1 MTQQLAFDLPYIEG
15 LSVEDFHLSLFNQAA
30 FRVVSAWPDWPDPV
44 VVLVGPEGCGKSHL
58 AAIWVQNTS
67 ATLLGLQDLT
77 VENIP
82 NIIASKA
89 LLIEDIDQLSEKL
102 DENALFHLLNL
113 VRQSG
118 GHLMITART
127 RPDSWGVATLDL
139 LSRLRLAPMVEIAPP
154 DDALFRVLIAKLLH
168 DRQLLVEPNVIEYLM
183 LRIERSFAS
192 ARNIVTALDRNSLE
206 KSRPITRSFAAEV
219 LSGMLD
225 NNN

>member
-89 LLIEDIDQLSEKL
+89 LL
-102 DENALFHLLNL
+102 N
-113 VRQSG
+113 
-118 GHLMITART
+118 
-127 RPDSWGVATLDL
+127 
-139 LSRLRLAPMVEIAPP
+139 
-154 DDALFRVLIAKLLH
+154 
-168 DRQLLVEPNVIEYLM
+168 
-183 LRIERSFAS
+183 
-192 ARNIVTALDRNSLE
+192 
-206 KSRPITRSFAAEV
+206 
-219 LSGMLD
+219 
-225 NNN
+225 